1 MEELKKHKRHNED
14 AVKEADTSSDLDA
27 GTLVEEADDAADA
40 AEKPVRRHPRVT
52 KKARAEKVPDIG
64 HHFKVATNV
73 TLSTAERIINGLSNA
88 YQSVFVAP
96 EQTQASFNKDQG
108 YKYFEKGDFE
118 KSQHAFLLFDEEN
131 PGDVDVLYMLAMCH
145 KNMEEH
151 KEAVEYLKK
160 AEKLDKNDVNI
171 ITELGDC
178 LVVLEEYAEA
188 IPYLLKAIEVNDE
201 HADSYYH
208 LGTCYEKTENVEEAK
223 KFYKKAIDVEPRQ
236 AVYYQALGFLYE
248 SNGNHNDAIV
258 CFKKAMDLERGQKR
272 AGH

>member
-14 AVKEADTSSDLDA
+14 AAKEANTSNDMDA
-27 GTLVEEADDAADA
+27 GSLVDDAADS
-40 AEKPVRRHPRVT
+40 EDKPVRRHP
-52 KKARAEKVPDIG
+52 
-64 HHFKVATNV
+64 KVAKKVKVEKAPGIDFHMKVAANV

-96 EQTQASFNKDQG
+96 EQTKASFNKDQG
-108 YKYFEKGDFE
+108 YKYFEKGDYEKAMHSFLSFE
-118 KSQHAFLLFDEEN
+118 EEHADDA
-131 PGDVDVLYMLAMCH
+131 DVIYMLAMCH
-145 KNMEEH
+145 KNMDEH

-160 AEKLDKNDVNI
+160 AEKLEKNDANI

-178 LVVLEEYAEA
+178 LVVLEEYSEA
-188 IPYLLKAIEVNDE
+188 IPYLLKAIEADEE

-223 KFYKKAIDVEPRQ
+223 KFYKKAIDLEPRQ

-272 AGH
+272 SGH